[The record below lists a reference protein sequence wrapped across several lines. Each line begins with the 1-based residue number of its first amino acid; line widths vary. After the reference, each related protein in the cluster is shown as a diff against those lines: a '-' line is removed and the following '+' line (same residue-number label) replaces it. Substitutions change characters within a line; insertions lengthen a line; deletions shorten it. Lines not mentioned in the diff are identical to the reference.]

1 MWVWSLGWE
10 DPLEKEIATHS
21 SILAQRIPWTE
32 EPGGLQSMRLQ
43 SQTGLSRHVVVVIG
57 GNKPLSSVVLLPLI
71 QHILNASLLSIP
83 LPVVWRRQCACL
95 LQTAKEQDYFWII
108 HCYES
113 SSAEGLVAFRIP
125 VSSTPLLFLHE
136 HLHLS
141 RLEDDCSV
149 TLVLQWLHKKSLIC
163 CLSSFLLVA
172 DMNAAALRSQ
182 VSDFK

>member
-1 MWVWSLGWE
+1 M
-10 DPLEKEIATHS
+10 K
-21 SILAQRIPWTE
+21 
-32 EPGGLQSMRLQ
+32 LQ
-43 SQTGLSRHVVVVIG
+43 SQTGLSTHVVVVIVIG
-57 GNKPLSSVVLLPLI
+57 GSKSLSSVVLLPLI
-71 QHILNASLLSIP
+71 HHILSDSLLSVL

-95 LQTAKEQDYFWII
+95 LQTAKEQDYFWILPF
-108 HCYES
+108 YES

-125 VSSTPLLFLHE
+125 MPSTPLSFLHE

-149 TLVLQWLHKKSLIC
+149 TLVLWRLHKESLIC